1 MIFVQ
6 SGMARQCG
14 RAEEV
19 WGSREAM
26 AASVL
31 AASVVNAARLQ
42 LGRRARQFG
51 DILEAL
57 VNKPDLE
64 ATSGQTVESVV
75 SGSWDDAGAAVDA
88 AFRRAL
94 GA

>member
-1 MIFVQ
+1 
-6 SGMARQCG
+6 
-14 RAEEV
+14 
-19 WGSREAM
+19 M